1 MQVDWARLREQ
12 AEELA
17 EVAVRPGERAGADIR
32 QEMARQG
39 AAARLAM
46 REQGRAIREEMA
58 RQGRAMKAAI
68 RSG

>member
-32 QEMARQG
+32 QA
-39 AAARLAM
+39 L
-46 REQGRAIREEMA
+46 RERGRAIREEMA
-58 RQGRAMKAAI
+58 RQGREI
-68 RSG
+68 RARSVQGL